1 MSAALC
7 CAAVRGSGSLYATT
21 PLFTFADADGT
32 WMTVGGETPLHAAC
46 HLGHIDCA
54 WRLINQRGADVDA
67 RCATGCTPMHMA
79 AFHGDTAMM
88 RVLAAAGAS
97 TMARDGAGNTV
108 HDYTHLGAITLSK

>member
-7 CAAVRGSGSLYATT
+7 CAAVRGGSLYATT
-21 PLFTFADADGT
+21 PLFTFAGADGT
-32 WMTVGGETPLHAAC
+32 SMTVGGETPLHAAC

-54 WRLINQRGADVDA
+54 WRLINERGADVDA
-67 RCATGCTPMHMA
+67 QCATGCTPMHMA

-97 TMARDGAGNTV
+97 PMARDGVGATV
-108 HDYTHLGAITLSK
+108 HDYARLGSSTMFQ